1 MAMDSLMYEE
11 DVDMP
16 ACCEGKM
23 CDGDAEPFASLLHFA
38 DHCLYRIV
46 RWARNL
52 PDFSS
57 VSVSELDLDLIPLM
71 LDLDLA
77 TRVAVIFCL

>member
-1 MAMDSLMYEE
+1 MALDSLMYEE
-11 DVDMP
+11 EVEMP

-23 CDGDAEPFASLLHFA
+23 CEGDTEPFASLLHFA

-52 PDFSS
+52 PDFS
-57 VSVSELDLDLIPLM
+57 
-71 LDLDLA
+71 
-77 TRVAVIFCL
+77 TVAVRELYCTQLFFSLIYSGCEGC

>member
-11 DVDMP
+11 ETEMP

-23 CDGDAEPFASLLHFA
+23 CDGDTELFASLLHFA

-52 PDFSS
+52 PDFAT
-57 VSVSELDLDLIPLM
+57 VAVRDLDL
-71 LDLDLA
+71 
-77 TRVAVIFCL
+77 